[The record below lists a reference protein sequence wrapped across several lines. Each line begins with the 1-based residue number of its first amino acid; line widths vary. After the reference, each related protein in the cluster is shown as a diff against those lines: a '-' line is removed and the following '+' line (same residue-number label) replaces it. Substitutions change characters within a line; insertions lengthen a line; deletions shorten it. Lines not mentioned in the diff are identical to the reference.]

1 MKERKNRLYCIIV
14 HREME
19 EQCTLHYRFDYKPKR
34 EEILE
39 LILQEDLGYD
49 DKYGKLEYWEVK
61 E

>member
-1 MKERKNRLYCIIV
+1 MKETKNRLYCVVV

-19 EQCTLHYRFDYKPKR
+19 EQIILHYRFDYNPTR
-34 EEILE
+34 EEILG
-39 LILQEDLGYD
+39 LVLQEGLGYD